1 MPRIYKCISAVII
14 ILFSLSEKSALATI
28 IKASGE
34 SVFLSNITLGCNH
47 ALNQARQKAQI
58 LAGSGKILSYQ
69 SKYCSSN
76 EQDAGCVLD
85 KYSTLSFDSVIVEE
99 KKLSQEISTHQIQNQ
114 SIYTCEVQYEFDI
127 KPINQ
132 NNGLIYDFSINN
144 QLFLAPPTPESSFI
158 KKDDSRFPELS
169 FEVESSKP
177 FYFYLFQQLNYLHD
191 TKNIFLIYP
200 NSIDQDVLINYKS
213 TIPIKND
220 QYKFKISYP
229 SNIDEP
235 SIIVPLIGF
244 ISKEK
249 LTIPSELSFDQLG
262 QFILKHQS
270 QITYFQEYYSVYKK

>member
-1 MPRIYKCISAVII
+1 MPRIYKCIAAVII
-14 ILFSLSEKSALATI
+14 ILFSLSQKSALATI

-58 LAGSGKILSYQ
+58 LAGSSKILSFQ

-85 KYSTLSFDSVIVEE
+85 KYSSLSFDSIIVEE
-99 KKLSQEISTHQIQNQ
+99 KKLSQELSMHQIQNQ

-132 NNGLIYDFSINN
+132 NNGVIYEFSFNN
-144 QLFLAPPTPESSFI
+144 QLFLAPSTPESNSI
-158 KKDDSRFPELS
+158 KRDDSNFPELS

-177 FYFYLFQQLNYLHD
+177 FYFYLFQQLNYLD
-191 TKNIFLIYP
+191 DKKNIFLIYP
-200 NSIDQDVLINYKS
+200 NLIDPDVLINNR
-213 TIPIKND
+213 TAIPVNND
-220 QYKFKISYP
+220 QYKFRISFP
-229 SNIDEP
+229 INVDEQ
-235 SIIVPLIGF
+235 SIIVPLIGI

-249 LTIPSELSFDQLG
+249 LIVPAELSFDQLG
-262 QFILKHQS
+262 QFLLKHQN
-270 QITYFQEYYSVYKK
+270 QITYFQEHYSVYKK

>member
-14 ILFSLSEKSALATI
+14 ILFSLSQKSALATI

-58 LAGSGKILSYQ
+58 LAGSSKILSFQ

-85 KYSTLSFDSVIVEE
+85 KYSSLSFDSIIVEE
-99 KKLSQEISTHQIQNQ
+99 KKLSQELSMHQIQNQ

-132 NNGLIYDFSINN
+132 NNGVIYEFSFNN
-144 QLFLAPPTPESSFI
+144 QLFLAPSTPESNSI
-158 KKDDSRFPELS
+158 KRDDSNFPELS

-177 FYFYLFQQLNYLHD
+177 FYFYLFQQLNYLD
-191 TKNIFLIYP
+191 DKKNIFLIYP
-200 NSIDQDVLINYKS
+200 NLIDPDVLINNR
-213 TIPIKND
+213 TAIPVNND
-220 QYKFKISYP
+220 QYKFRISFP
-229 SNIDEP
+229 INVDEK
-235 SIIVPLIGF
+235 SIIVPLIGI

-249 LTIPSELSFDQLG
+249 LIVPAELSFDQLG
-262 QFILKHQS
+262 QFLLKHQN
-270 QITYFQEYYSVYKK
+270 QITYFQEHYSVYKK

>member
-14 ILFSLSEKSALATI
+14 ILFSLSQKSALATI
-28 IKASGE
+28 IKANGE

-58 LAGSGKILSYQ
+58 LAGSSKILSFQ

-85 KYSTLSFDSVIVEE
+85 KYSSLSFDSIIVEE
-99 KKLSQEISTHQIQNQ
+99 KKLSQELSMHQIQNQ

-132 NNGLIYDFSINN
+132 NNGVIYEFSFNN
-144 QLFLAPPTPESSFI
+144 QLFLAPSTPESNFI
-158 KKDDSRFPELS
+158 KRDDSNFPELS

-177 FYFYLFQQLNYLHD
+177 FYFYLYQQLNYLD
-191 TKNIFLIYP
+191 DKKNIFLIYP
-200 NSIDQDVLINYKS
+200 NFIDPDVLINNR
-213 TIPIKND
+213 TAIPVNND
-220 QYKFKISYP
+220 QYKFRISFP
-229 SNIDEP
+229 IDVEEQ
-235 SIIVPLIGF
+235 SIIVPLIGI

-249 LTIPSELSFDQLG
+249 LIVPAELSFDQLG
-262 QFILKHQS
+262 QFLLKHQN

>member
-14 ILFSLSEKSALATI
+14 ILFSLSQKSALATI
-28 IKASGE
+28 IKANGE

-58 LAGSGKILSYQ
+58 LAGSSKILSFQ

-85 KYSTLSFDSVIVEE
+85 KYSSLSFDSIIVEE
-99 KKLSQEISTHQIQNQ
+99 KKLSQELSMHQIQNQ

-132 NNGLIYDFSINN
+132 NNGVIYEFSFNN
-144 QLFLAPPTPESSFI
+144 QLFLAPSTPESNFI
-158 KKDDSRFPELS
+158 KRDDSNFPELS

-177 FYFYLFQQLNYLHD
+177 FYFYLFQQLNYLD
-191 TKNIFLIYP
+191 DKKNIFLIYP
-200 NSIDQDVLINYKS
+200 NLIDPDVLINNR
-213 TIPIKND
+213 TAIPVNND
-220 QYKFKISYP
+220 QYKFRISFP
-229 SNIDEP
+229 INVDEQ
-235 SIIVPLIGF
+235 SIIVPLIGI

-249 LTIPSELSFDQLG
+249 LIVPAELSFDQLG
-262 QFILKHQS
+262 QFLLKHQN
-270 QITYFQEYYSVYKK
+270 QITYFQEHYSVYKK

>member
-58 LAGSGKILSYQ
+58 LAGSSKILSFQ

-85 KYSTLSFDSVIVEE
+85 KYSSLSFDSIIVEE
-99 KKLSQEISTHQIQNQ
+99 KKLSQELSMHQIQNQ

-132 NNGLIYDFSINN
+132 NNGVIYEFSFNN
-144 QLFLAPPTPESSFI
+144 QLFLAPSTPESNFI
-158 KKDDSRFPELS
+158 KRDDSNFPELS

-177 FYFYLFQQLNYLHD
+177 FYFYLYQQLNYLD
-191 TKNIFLIYP
+191 DKKNIFLIYP
-200 NSIDQDVLINYKS
+200 NFIDPDVLINNR
-213 TIPIKND
+213 TAIPVNND
-220 QYKFKISYP
+220 QYKFRISFP
-229 SNIDEP
+229 INVEEQ
-235 SIIVPLIGF
+235 SIIVPLIGI

-249 LTIPSELSFDQLG
+249 LIVPAELSFDQLG
-262 QFILKHQS
+262 QFLLKHQN
-270 QITYFQEYYSVYKK
+270 QITYFQEHYSVYKK

>member
-14 ILFSLSEKSALATI
+14 ILFSLSQKSALATI

-58 LAGSGKILSYQ
+58 LAGSSKILSFQ

-85 KYSTLSFDSVIVEE
+85 KYSSLSFDSIIVEE
-99 KKLSQEISTHQIQNQ
+99 KKLSQELSMHQIQNQ

-132 NNGLIYDFSINN
+132 NNGVIYEFSFNN
-144 QLFLAPPTPESSFI
+144 QLFLAPSTPESNFI
-158 KKDDSRFPELS
+158 KRDDSNFPELS

-177 FYFYLFQQLNYLHD
+177 FYFYLFQQLNYLD
-191 TKNIFLIYP
+191 DKKNIFLIYP
-200 NSIDQDVLINYKS
+200 NLIDPDVLINNR
-213 TIPIKND
+213 TAIPVNND
-220 QYKFKISYP
+220 QYKFRISFP
-229 SNIDEP
+229 INVDEQ
-235 SIIVPLIGF
+235 SIIVPLIGI

-249 LTIPSELSFDQLG
+249 LIVPAELSFDQLG
-262 QFILKHQS
+262 QFLLKHQN
-270 QITYFQEYYSVYKK
+270 QITYFQEHYSVYKK

>member
-14 ILFSLSEKSALATI
+14 ILFSLSQKSALATI
-28 IKASGE
+28 IKANGE

-58 LAGSGKILSYQ
+58 LAGSSKILSFQ

-85 KYSTLSFDSVIVEE
+85 KYSSLSFDSIIVEE
-99 KKLSQEISTHQIQNQ
+99 KKLSQELSMHQIQNQ

-132 NNGLIYDFSINN
+132 NNGVIYEFSFNN
-144 QLFLAPPTPESSFI
+144 QLFLAPSTPESNFI
-158 KKDDSRFPELS
+158 KRDDSNFPELS

-177 FYFYLFQQLNYLHD
+177 FYFYLYQQLNYLD
-191 TKNIFLIYP
+191 DKKNIFLIYP
-200 NSIDQDVLINYKS
+200 NFIDPDVLINNRIA
-213 TIPIKND
+213 IPVNSD
-220 QYKFKISYP
+220 QYKFRISFP
-229 SNIDEP
+229 INVEEQ
-235 SIIVPLIGF
+235 SIIVPLIGI

-249 LTIPSELSFDQLG
+249 LIVPAELSFDQLG
-262 QFILKHQS
+262 QFLLKHQN
-270 QITYFQEYYSVYKK
+270 QITYFQEHYSVYKK

>member
-14 ILFSLSEKSALATI
+14 ILFSLSQKSALATI
-28 IKASGE
+28 IKANGE

-58 LAGSGKILSYQ
+58 LAGSSKILSFQ

-85 KYSTLSFDSVIVEE
+85 KYSSLSFDSIIVEE
-99 KKLSQEISTHQIQNQ
+99 KKLSQELSMHQIQNQ

-132 NNGLIYDFSINN
+132 NNGVIYEFSFNN
-144 QLFLAPPTPESSFI
+144 QLFLAPSTPESNFI
-158 KKDDSRFPELS
+158 KRDDSNFPELS

-177 FYFYLFQQLNYLHD
+177 FYFYLYQQLNYLD
-191 TKNIFLIYP
+191 DKKNIFLIYP
-200 NSIDQDVLINYKS
+200 NLIDPDVLINNR
-213 TIPIKND
+213 TAIPVNND
-220 QYKFKISYP
+220 QYKFRISFP
-229 SNIDEP
+229 INVDEQ
-235 SIIVPLIGF
+235 SIIVPLIGI

-249 LTIPSELSFDQLG
+249 LIVPAELSFDQLG
-262 QFILKHQS
+262 QFLLKHQN
-270 QITYFQEYYSVYKK
+270 QITYFQEHYSVYKK

>member
-14 ILFSLSEKSALATI
+14 ILFSLSQKSALATI
-28 IKASGE
+28 IKANGE

-58 LAGSGKILSYQ
+58 LAGSSKILSFQ

-85 KYSTLSFDSVIVEE
+85 KYSSLSFDSIIVEE
-99 KKLSQEISTHQIQNQ
+99 KKLSQELSMHQIQNQ

-132 NNGLIYDFSINN
+132 NNGVIYEFSFNN
-144 QLFLAPPTPESSFI
+144 QLFLAPSTPESNFI
-158 KKDDSRFPELS
+158 KRDDSNFPELS

-177 FYFYLFQQLNYLHD
+177 FYFYLYQQLNYLD
-191 TKNIFLIYP
+191 DKKNIFLIYP
-200 NSIDQDVLINYKS
+200 NFIDPDVLINNR
-213 TIPIKND
+213 TAIPVNND
-220 QYKFKISYP
+220 QYKFRISFP
-229 SNIDEP
+229 IDVEEQ
-235 SIIVPLIGF
+235 SIIVPLIGI

-249 LTIPSELSFDQLG
+249 LIVPAELSFDQLG
-262 QFILKHQS
+262 QFLLKHQN
-270 QITYFQEYYSVYKK
+270 QITYFQEHYSVYKK

>member
-14 ILFSLSEKSALATI
+14 TLFSLSQKSALATI
-28 IKASGE
+28 IKANGE

-58 LAGSGKILSYQ
+58 LAGSSKILSFQ

-85 KYSTLSFDSVIVEE
+85 KYSSLSFDSIIVEE
-99 KKLSQEISTHQIQNQ
+99 KKLSQELSMHQIQNQ

-132 NNGLIYDFSINN
+132 NNGVIYEFSFNN
-144 QLFLAPPTPESSFI
+144 QLFLAPSTPESNFI
-158 KKDDSRFPELS
+158 KRDDSNFPELS

-177 FYFYLFQQLNYLHD
+177 FYFYLYQQLNYLD
-191 TKNIFLIYP
+191 DKKNIFLIYP
-200 NSIDQDVLINYKS
+200 NFIDPDVLINNR
-213 TIPIKND
+213 TAIPVNND
-220 QYKFKISYP
+220 QYKFRISFP
-229 SNIDEP
+229 IDVEEQ
-235 SIIVPLIGF
+235 SIIVPLIGI

-249 LTIPSELSFDQLG
+249 LIVPAELSFDQLG
-262 QFILKHQS
+262 QFLLKHQN
-270 QITYFQEYYSVYKK
+270 QITYFQEHYSVYKK